1 MGRSSSLGG
10 CFSLTLAFVGAIA
23 RLRQWPGGFAVGSR
37 PVGRMGLQC
46 VARVRGVRCVC
57 CVSPTLSRLFALAIL
72 MVGGWVF
79 LISRPAWAIAALL
92 ALGWSRS
99 DCSRARHASNTC

>member
-1 MGRSSSLGG
+1 MRARVFR
-10 CFSLTLAFVGAIA
+10 CRVAIGV
-23 RLRQWPGGFAVGSR
+23 LRRWPGGFAVGSR

-46 VARVRGVRCVC
+46 CRPRAWGEMRVLCL
-57 CVSPTLSRLFALAIL
+57 PTLSRMIALAIL

-79 LISRPAWAIAALL
+79 LVSRPAWAIAALL

>member
-1 MGRSSSLGG
+1 MASHAGAARFAYNAG
-10 CFSLTLAFVGAIA
+10 LAHVKEALDNGESPE
-23 RLRQWPGGFAVGSR
+23 WSH

-57 CVSPTLSRLFALAIL
+57 CVSPALSRMFALAIL

-79 LISRPAWAIAALL
+79 LVSRPAWAIAALL